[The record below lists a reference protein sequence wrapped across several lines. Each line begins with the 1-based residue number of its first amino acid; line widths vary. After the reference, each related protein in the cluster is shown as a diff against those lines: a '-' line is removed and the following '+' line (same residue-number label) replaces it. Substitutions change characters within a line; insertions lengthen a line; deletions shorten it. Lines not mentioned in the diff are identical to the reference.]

1 MNSRLLLAS
10 SLFSLTLFLSSC
22 DGWLKKNWTSVDQI
36 NPETKKEVTINGF
49 GTEITIIYLDS
60 ANRDLK
66 PAIDSL
72 IQEMVKAADTNSPSS
87 EISTLN
93 YRDTLASP
101 SKELDFWIKKA
112 QKWHAETGGAVEFT
126 EKPLQEIWS
135 FSSSGPRLRDSTDV
149 NFFLRLVG
157 LQKVVSTD
165 SLIRKPSGVL
175 IDFEKISNGIILDR
189 IATLLK
195 EKGISNFLLKSSKTE
210 LANGTNEKGELWKSS
225 LTHLSD
231 SLENMSEGLI
241 ALENKAISTWGDEKE
256 LYLRD
261 SLKIGYS
268 LDPRTG
274 YPVTHGLLKA
284 TVISSEAE
292 ISDALA
298 DYFRITGPSN
308 AIRLDSLREDIQIIL
323 LYHERGKKLNQYI
336 SPELRPFLS
345 FPVK

>member
-1 MNSRLLLAS
+1 MNSKPIRSSFLFAFIILA
-10 SLFSLTLFLSSC
+10 TSC
-22 DGWLKKNWTSVDQI
+22 DVWLKKNWTTGEQI
-36 NPETKKEVTINGF
+36 NPATKKEVNVQGF
-49 GTEITIIYLDS
+49 GTDFTIIYLDS

-72 IQEMVKAADTNSPSS
+72 IQEMAKAADANSPNS

-112 QKWHAETGGAVEFT
+112 QKWHSETGGALEFT

-135 FSSSGPRLRDSTDV
+135 FSTAGPRLRDSTDV

-157 LQKVVSTD
+157 LSKLTTSD
-165 SLIRKPSGVL
+165 SLIRKPSGVV
-175 IDFEKISNGIILDR
+175 IDFEKISTGIILDQ
-189 IATLLK
+189 IALILK
-195 EKGISNFLLKSSKTE
+195 EKGISNFHLKSSKTE
-210 LANGTNEKGELWKSS
+210 LTNGTNEKGELWKSS

-231 SLENMSEGLI
+231 SLENMSMGLI
-241 ALENKAISTWGDEKE
+241 ALENKAISTVGDEKE
-256 LYLRD
+256 FYLRD

-323 LYHERGKKLNQYI
+323 LYHERGQKLKQYI
-336 SPELRPFLS
+336 SPELKPYLS
-345 FPVK
+345 FPVN